1 MTILSTAP
9 QQRVSATQTADE
21 LSVLKANENEAIEM
35 FHSDDPEERERGEAM
50 LLSIVEHEQD
60 LRKGC
65 NRFIA
70 SAAKDDVF
78 AAGLTGQID
87 ALLVQVAQLEAQQR
101 RFQKRA
107 QRKRVYACSL
117 LNSHFPEEKTHPT
130 PWGNIQTQYAKPCVV
145 NNDGGKLKVS
155 DIPDDL
161 KEELISKQEVTKTS
175 NVSVIDEVKI
185 LRAIVAGQRFPFA
198 RLKENSTRFF

>member
-21 LSVLKANENEAIEM
+21 LSVLKANVDDAIELL
-35 FHSDDPEERERGEAM
+35 HSDDPEEKERGEAM

-117 LNSHFPEEKTHPT
+117 LNTHFPEEKTHPT
-130 PWGNIQTQYAKPCVV
+130 PWGNLGMLRAKPGLV
-145 NNDGGKLKVS
+145 NNDGKKLRPSDLPEDYEFLVS
-155 DIPDDL
+155 T
-161 KEELISKQEVTKTS
+161 KEVTKTS
-175 NVSVIDEVKI
+175 TVKVIDEEQLLRRVK
-185 LRAIVAGQRFPFA
+185 GGERFPFA
-198 RLKENSTRFF
+198 RLKENSTRFY

>member
-21 LSVLKANENEAIEM
+21 LSVLKANVDDAIELL
-35 FHSDDPEERERGEAM
+35 HSDDPEEKERGEAM

-101 RFQKRA
+101 RFQRRA
-107 QRKRVYACSL
+107 QHKRVYACSL
-117 LNSHFPEEKTHPT
+117 LNTHFPEEKTHPT
-130 PWGNIQTQYAKPCVV
+130 PWGNIGMLRVKPSLV
-145 NNDGGKLKVS
+145 NSDGKKLRPS
-155 DIPDDL
+155 DLPEDY
-161 KEELISKQEVTKTS
+161 EFLISTKEVTKTS
-175 NVSVIDEVKI
+175 TVKVIDEEQLLRRVK
-185 LRAIVAGQRFPFA
+185 GGERFPFA
-198 RLKENSTRFF
+198 RLKENSTRFY

>member
-87 ALLVQVAQLEAQQR
+87 ALLVQVAQLEAHQR
-101 RFQKRA
+101 RFQRRA

-117 LNSHFPEEKTHPT
+117 LNTHFPEEKTHPT
-130 PWGNIQTQYAKPCVV
+130 PWGNLGMLRAKPGLV
-145 NNDGGKLKVS
+145 NNDGKKLRPS
-155 DIPDDL
+155 DLPEDY
-161 KEELISKQEVTKTS
+161 EFLISTKEVTKTS
-175 NVSVIDEVKI
+175 TVKVIDEVQL
-185 LRAIVAGQRFPFA
+185 LRRVVGGERFPFA
-198 RLKENSTRFF
+198 RLKENSTRFY

>member
-9 QQRVSATQTADE
+9 KQRVSATQTADE

-117 LNSHFPEEKTHPT
+117 LNTHFPEEKTHPT
-130 PWGNIQTQYAKPCVV
+130 PWGNLGMLRAKPGLV
-145 NNDGGKLKVS
+145 NNDGKKLRPS
-155 DIPDDL
+155 DLPEDY
-161 KEELISKQEVTKTS
+161 EFLISTKEVTKTS
-175 NVSVIDEVKI
+175 TVKVIDEVQL
-185 LRAIVAGQRFPFA
+185 LRRVVGGERFPFA
-198 RLKENSTRFF
+198 RLKENSTRFY

>member
-9 QQRVSATQTADE
+9 KQRVSATQTADE
-21 LSVLKANENEAIEM
+21 LSVLKANIDDAIEM
-35 FHSDDPEERERGEAM
+35 LHSEDPDEKERGEAM

-65 NRFIA
+65 NRIIY
-70 SAAKDDVF
+70 SAGQDDVF

-87 ALLVQVAQLEAQQR
+87 ALLVQVAQLEAQQK

-117 LNSHFPEEKTHPT
+117 LNTHFPEEKTHPT
-130 PWGNIQTQYAKPCVV
+130 PWGNIGTLYAKPGLV
-145 NNDGGKLKVS
+145 NNDGKKLRPS
-155 DIPDDL
+155 DLPEDY
-161 KEELISKQEVTKTS
+161 EFLISTKEVTKTS
-175 NVSVIDEVKI
+175 NVKVIDEVQL
-185 LRAIVAGQRFPFA
+185 LRRVLGGERFPFA
-198 RLKENSTRFF
+198 HLRENNTRFY

>member
-117 LNSHFPEEKTHPT
+117 LNTHFPEEKTHPT
-130 PWGNIQTQYAKPCVV
+130 PWGNLGMLRAKPGLV
-145 NNDGGKLKVS
+145 NNDGKKLRPS
-155 DIPDDL
+155 DLPEDY
-161 KEELISKQEVTKTS
+161 EFLISTKEVTKTS
-175 NVSVIDEVKI
+175 NVKVIDEVQL
-185 LRAIVAGQRFPFA
+185 LRRVLGGERFPFA
-198 RLKENSTRFF
+198 HLRENNTRFY

>member
-117 LNSHFPEEKTHPT
+117 LNTHFPEEKTHPT
-130 PWGNIQTQYAKPCVV
+130 PWGNLGMLRAKPGLV
-145 NNDGGKLKVS
+145 NNDGKKLRPS
-155 DIPDDL
+155 DLPEDY
-161 KEELISKQEVTKTS
+161 EFLISAKEVTKTS
-175 NVSVIDEVKI
+175 TVKVIDEVQL
-185 LRAIVAGQRFPFA
+185 LRRVVGGERFPFA
-198 RLKENSTRFF
+198 RLKENSTRFY

>member
-117 LNSHFPEEKTHPT
+117 LNTHFPEEKTHPT
-130 PWGNIQTQYAKPCVV
+130 PWGNLGMLRAKPGLV
-145 NNDGGKLKVS
+145 NNDGKKLRPS
-155 DIPDDL
+155 DLPEDY
-161 KEELISKQEVTKTS
+161 EFLISTKEVTKTS
-175 NVSVIDEVKI
+175 TVKVIDEVQL
-185 LRAIVAGQRFPFA
+185 LRRVVGGERFPFA
-198 RLKENSTRFF
+198 RLKENSTRFY